1 VEKRGHPDP
10 NPNGNV
16 PVSEAPDSPGQDG
29 REGRA
34 RRAGR
39 IGRRVA
45 IGIYLV
51 GISYMVVVGMHS
63 VVRQVFWPELPASA
77 QAPAELDCEGELEA
91 LRVDLLKRA
100 ADHVE
105 SGGEGPL
112 GPWLEAWDQRALLV
126 SARCDHPAMHPL
138 ESLRYRIETTL
149 RRFDREEARLSDRV
163 HRLIVPGAASD
174 TRNP

>member
-1 VEKRGHPDP
+1 MGRGGPDP
-10 NPNGNV
+10 NGHV
-16 PVSEAPDSPGQDG
+16 PVSEAPDSPAHQG

-45 IGIYLV
+45 LGIYFV
-51 GISYMVVVGMHS
+51 GITYMVVVGMHS
-63 VVRQVFWPELPASA
+63 VVRQVFWPELPAAAA
-77 QAPAELDCEGELEA
+77 QAPADLDCEAELEA
-91 LRVDLLKRA
+91 LRVDLLTHA
-100 ADHVE
+100 AAHVE
-105 SGGEGPL
+105 RGGGAALE
-112 GPWLEAWDQRALLV
+112 PWLGAWDERALV
-126 SARCDHPAMHPL
+126 ASTRCTNHPATHPL

-163 HRLIVPGAASD
+163 HRLTMPEGAKG